1 MYYLSFEFEVYFC
14 KGYDIVVNYLT
25 QIANGLFIRRV
36 LVVGVF
42 DYIIS
47 SFFFGIV
54 FLSYFRFIR
63 VESIRI
69 LFLGFRIIRIDV
81 FLVNFF
87 YKFLLIEGSVICVLE
102 ENIGNRYFEIL
113 NFEYNFLIDEKKFL
127 FFRYICIWFIYY

>member
-25 QIANGLFIRRV
+25 QITNGLFIRRV

-47 SFFFGIV
+47 SFFFDIV

-81 FLVNFF
+81 FSVNFF

-102 ENIGNRYFEIL
+102 ENVGNRYFEIL

>member
-25 QIANGLFIRRV
+25 QITNGLFIRRV

-42 DYIIS
+42 DYIIL
-47 SFFFGIV
+47 SFFSGIV
-54 FLSYFRFIR
+54 FLSYFRFSR

-69 LFLGFRIIRIDV
+69 LFLGFRVCRIDV
-81 FLVNFF
+81 FFVNFF
-87 YKFLLIEGSVICVLE
+87 YKFLLIEGSFICVLE
-102 ENIGNRYFEIL
+102 ENVGNRYFEIL

>member
-25 QIANGLFIRRV
+25 QITNGLFIRRV

-42 DYIIS
+42 DYIIL

-81 FLVNFF
+81 FSVNFF

-102 ENIGNRYFEIL
+102 ENVGNRYFEIL

>member
-69 LFLGFRIIRIDV
+69 LFLGFRICRTDV

-102 ENIGNRYFEIL
+102 ENVGNRYFEIL

>member
-14 KGYDIVVNYLT
+14 KGYDIVVNLM
-25 QIANGLFIRRV
+25 QITNGLFIRRV

-54 FLSYFRFIR
+54 SLSYFRFIR

-69 LFLGFRIIRIDV
+69 LFLGFRICRTDV

-102 ENIGNRYFEIL
+102 ENVGNRYFEIL